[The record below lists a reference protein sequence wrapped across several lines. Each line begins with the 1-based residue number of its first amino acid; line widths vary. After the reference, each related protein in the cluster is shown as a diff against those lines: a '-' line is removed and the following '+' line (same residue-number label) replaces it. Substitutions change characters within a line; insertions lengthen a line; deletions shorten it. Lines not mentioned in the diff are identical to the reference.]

1 MSIYTDEIS
10 LGQLGGITEVGTD
23 TRTQETG
30 KYWTAIQI
38 INDAKFHT
46 LNSLIPNQGTDAL
59 ANQTSGSALT
69 IPSGIILY
77 GRFDSFKLHSGVVI
91 AYNGA

>member
-23 TRTQETG
+23 TRTPEAG

-46 LNSLIPNQGTDAL
+46 LTSLIPTQGTDAL
-59 ANQTSGSALT
+59 ANTTLASALT
-69 IPSGIILY
+69 IPAGIILY
-77 GRFDSFKLHSGVVI
+77 GRFDLFKLHSGVVI